1 MADEECAH
9 CGTLITEW
17 SSVQHVGGKVF
28 CCRNCSTAYTRA
40 QKAPSETPMAMPP
53 KF

>member
-17 SSVQHVGGKVF
+17 SSVQKADGKVF
-28 CCRNCSTAYTRA
+28 CCKNCSNAFARA
-40 QKAPSETPMAMPP
+40 QQAPDEAPIAMPP